1 MALDKIVTLGGFVRA
16 KGRAKGLSFVATDLD
31 WSWGSG
37 PTVTGPAE
45 DLLLALFIG
54 PDGFNPNA
62 ECENFIENNKPDF
75 QGLGAGSSYTF
86 QIPNAPGAYTLMMQ
100 NNCDTTPPQSIG
112 SVDFEIN

>member
-1 MALDKIVTLGGFVRA
+1 MNDRNWGTHEFSVCPGTNDMTVTINTVTLAPFNGA
-16 KGRAKGLSFVATDLD
+16 SCGLA
-31 WSWGSG
+31 GQ
-37 PTVTGPAE
+37 